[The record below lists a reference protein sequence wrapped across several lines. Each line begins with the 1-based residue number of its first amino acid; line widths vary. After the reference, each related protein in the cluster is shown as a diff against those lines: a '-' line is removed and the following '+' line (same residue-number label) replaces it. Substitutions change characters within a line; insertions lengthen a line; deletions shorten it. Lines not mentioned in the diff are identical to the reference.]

1 MMNMLLDSKFEEP
14 IELSGGH
21 PRVVA
26 SPAIVSQLLRNAT
39 EAIDTDAGA
48 ALGYIKQAASLLEVP
63 VAMQN
68 DGSNRGGMAHWQ
80 AKRVKRHIETNLE
93 GTIRVVELACI
104 VNLSCGYFSKAFKL
118 TFGVSPHAYVVARR
132 LQRAMELMTLTCASL
147 CEIAFACGFSD
158 QPHLC
163 RQFRRLTGLSPNVWR
178 RGRVDG
184 SVSRQ

>member
-1 MMNMLLDSKFEEP
+1 MNMLLDLKFEEP

-21 PRVVA
+21 PCVVA
-26 SPAIVSQLLRNAT
+26 SPEMVSQLLRSAT
-39 EAIDTDAGA
+39 QAIDTDAGA
-48 ALGYIKQAASLLEVP
+48 ALGYIKQAVSLLEVP
-63 VAMQN
+63 VGLQN
-68 DGSNRGGMAHWQ
+68 DGSNRGGLAHWQ
-80 AKRVKRHIETNLE
+80 VERVKRHIETNLE
-93 GTIRVVELACI
+93 GAIRVVELACI

-163 RQFRRLTGLSPNVWR
+163 RQFRRVTGVSPNVWR
-178 RGRVDG
+178 RSRVDG
-184 SVSRQ
+184 FVSRQ